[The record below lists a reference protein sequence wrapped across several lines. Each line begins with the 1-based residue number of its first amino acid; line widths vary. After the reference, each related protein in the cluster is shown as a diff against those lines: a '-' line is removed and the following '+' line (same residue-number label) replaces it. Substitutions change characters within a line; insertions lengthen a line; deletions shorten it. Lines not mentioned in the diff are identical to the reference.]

1 MVKSYIRRLLPGYPK
16 PPVLPQKRS
25 TLPPVP
31 RSLRTQLKDYPE
43 HIERLQLAL
52 HGVTVARTTRRPRID
67 MAVWAIDDRLSRF
80 LAEAQHELDAAR
92 CSGDPERIARAQSAE
107 AVMFEVNRKNA
118 WMGDEVFAEWFRVE
132 VGSGSADPDRS

>member
-1 MVKSYIRRLLPGYPK
+1 MVKSYIRRLLPAYPK
-16 PPVLPQKRS
+16 PPAPPQRRS
-25 TLPPVP
+25 TLPPIP
-31 RSLRTQLKDYPE
+31 RSLRKQLEDFPE

-52 HGVTVARTTRRPRID
+52 HGVSVARTTRRPRIE

-92 CSGDPERIARAQSAE
+92 CSGDPDRLAQAQRAE

-118 WMGDEVFAEWFRVE
+118 WMGDEVFAAWFRTE
-132 VGSGSADPDRS
+132 VGPRTF

>member
-1 MVKSYIRRLLPGYPK
+1 MVKPCIRRLLPGFPK
-16 PPVLPQKRS
+16 APALPQKRS
-25 TLPPVP
+25 TLPPIP

-52 HGVTVARTTRRPRID
+52 HGVSVARTTRRPRIE

-92 CSGDPERIARAQSAE
+92 CSGDQERLARAVEVE
-107 AVMFEVNRKNA
+107 AMMLKVNRKNA
-118 WMGDEVFAEWFRVE
+118 WMGDEVFAAWFRAE
-132 VGSGSADPDRS
+132 VGPSKR